1 MRPGRRAE
9 RTRAVKAGIPTN
21 EAQGGPSAFELLLAP
36 PASPSQQPTTPSE
49 TPPATIARGA
59 SERGSASLKMTAVVQ
74 SAGSAAS
81 SSVEESKVAISKTE
95 IPKLEVTSPKSS
107 AIVVFSKQSGK
118 AATSE
123 TATSETATGETGASE
138 TGASETAA
146 SETAANETATRAAA
160 NRLTTNE
167 ETTNKS
173 LPVEAIGVTD
183 LPAVNDATV
192 EPHVAVTPVQIEL
205 DPKPLPVPIHQDPAA
220 HQNQQI
226 LGEQSSEVAIQELP
240 TAATKAT
247 ASLSAQFANA
257 AAPRSTLH
265 PSTIVLKEFVSH
277 KQSVD
282 AASTSVAVQEE
293 EIAAK
298 ARVVPSTEARPGQ
311 AVSPHELLVTETTS
325 PPNVPVELRQLLA
338 KDFARLT
345 RHVESLSKRFGQT
358 DTQASPQPNFAASPQ
373 TGLAALATHRRIAD
387 QAIPVEAAADHASS
401 PPHQDSAS
409 PAALFAVAIP
419 TAITHKSIFDGTT
432 AVAEQLSAAVL
443 KQFDQEP
450 VSASRTFRM
459 RLDPREL
466 GPVEVQLTVV
476 NEVISIR
483 FVADNEAARQVI
495 SRQLDVLRHSLTNSG
510 ISFGQFDVSSN
521 GGGGHGSPHTRDDQQ
536 HSLSRLSS
544 RVAWSPKLGAL
555 ESSDDR
561 YTGRLNFV
569 A

>member
-9 RTRAVKAGIPTN
+9 RTRASKAGIPTN
-21 EAQGGPSAFELLLAP
+21 EVQGGPSAFELLLAP

-59 SERGSASLKMTAVVQ
+59 SERGSASLKMTAVAQ

-95 IPKLEVTSPKSS
+95 IPKLEVSSPKSS

-118 AATSE
+118 AVTS
-123 TATSETATGETGASE
+123 ETGASE
-138 TGASETAA
+138 TGASETGAN
-146 SETAANETATRAAA
+146 ETGANETATRAAT

-265 PSTIVLKEFVSH
+265 PSTIVLKELVSH

-311 AVSPHELLVTETTS
+311 TVSPHELLVTETTS

-345 RHVESLSKRFGQT
+345 HHVESLSKRFGQT
-358 DTQASPQPNFAASPQ
+358 DTQASPQPNFAASPH
-373 TGLAALATHRRIAD
+373 TDLTALATHRRIAD
-387 QAIPVEAAADHASS
+387 QAIPVEAAADHTSL

-432 AVAEQLSAAVL
+432 AVSEQLSAAVL

>member
-1 MRPGRRAE
+1 M
-9 RTRAVKAGIPTN
+9 
-21 EAQGGPSAFELLLAP
+21 
-36 PASPSQQPTTPSE
+36 
-49 TPPATIARGA
+49 
-59 SERGSASLKMTAVVQ
+59 
-74 SAGSAAS
+74 
-81 SSVEESKVAISKTE
+81 
-95 IPKLEVTSPKSS
+95 
-107 AIVVFSKQSGK
+107 VFSKQSGK
-118 AATSE
+118 AVTSE
-123 TATSETATGETGASE
+123 TVASETVASE
-138 TGASETAA
+138 TGA
-146 SETAANETATRAAA
+146 SETAANETATRAAT

-265 PSTIVLKEFVSH
+265 PSTIVLKELVSH

-311 AVSPHELLVTETTS
+311 TVSPHELLVTETTS

-345 RHVESLSKRFGQT
+345 HHVESLSKRFGQT
-358 DTQASPQPNFAASPQ
+358 DTQASPQPNFAASPH
-373 TGLAALATHRRIAD
+373 TDLTALATHRRIAD
-387 QAIPVEAAADHASS
+387 QAIPVEAAADHTSL

-432 AVAEQLSAAVL
+432 AVSEQLSAAVL

>member
-9 RTRAVKAGIPTN
+9 RTRASKAGIPTN
-21 EAQGGPSAFELLLAP
+21 EVQGGPSAFELLLAP

-59 SERGSASLKMTAVVQ
+59 SERGSASLKMTAVAQ

-95 IPKLEVTSPKSS
+95 IPKLEVSSPKSS

-118 AATSE
+118 AVTS
-123 TATSETATGETGASE
+123 ETGASE
-138 TGASETAA
+138 TGASETA
-146 SETAANETATRAAA
+146 TRAAT

-265 PSTIVLKEFVSH
+265 PSTIVLKELVSH

-311 AVSPHELLVTETTS
+311 TVSPHELLVTETTS

-345 RHVESLSKRFGQT
+345 HHVESLSKRFGQT
-358 DTQASPQPNFAASPQ
+358 DTQASPQPNFAASPH
-373 TGLAALATHRRIAD
+373 TDLTALATHRRIAD
-387 QAIPVEAAADHASS
+387 QAIPVEAAADHTSL

-432 AVAEQLSAAVL
+432 AVSEQLSAAVL

>member
-1 MRPGRRAE
+1 
-9 RTRAVKAGIPTN
+9 
-21 EAQGGPSAFELLLAP
+21 
-36 PASPSQQPTTPSE
+36 
-49 TPPATIARGA
+49 
-59 SERGSASLKMTAVVQ
+59 MTAVAQ

-95 IPKLEVTSPKSS
+95 IPKLEVSSPKSS

-118 AATSE
+118 AVT
-123 TATSETATGETGASE
+123 SE
-138 TGASETAA
+138 TGASETA
-146 SETAANETATRAAA
+146 TRAAV

-205 DPKPLPVPIHQDPAA
+205 DPKPLPVPIHQDLAA

-240 TAATKAT
+240 TAAAKAT

-257 AAPRSTLH
+257 AAPRST
-265 PSTIVLKEFVSH
+265 IVLREFVSH

-282 AASTSVAVQEE
+282 AASISVAVQEE

-311 AVSPHELLVTETTS
+311 AVSPHELLVTETTYPS
-325 PPNVPVELRQLLA
+325 NVPVELRQLLA

-358 DTQASPQPNFAASPQ
+358 ETHASPPPNFAASPH
-373 TGLAALATHRRIAD
+373 TDLTALATHRRIAD

-419 TAITHKSIFDGTT
+419 TAITHKSISDGTT